1 MKTFLDLGKAQ
12 PRFVGKFMVPGGI
25 VQQRPPKL
33 ILFKMELH
41 LKLHSSLCCSGFRHK
56 NMTKTFGIWFLLIVF
71 LQGCKQKPLGDLSVI
86 SVPREANDAI
96 PLSIIGSVEQEIQL
110 ETKEDAFLRFIF
122 DVKSYR
128 DRVFVSD
135 GRKISIFDLNGNYVQ
150 NLGNHGDGP
159 GEFRS
164 VSSMDIDEATGKIY
178 VSAGYKLMVYDSA
191 FQLIDERKLD
201 YRLNFLKV
209 IEGKLWIVSEEI
221 AVKLGDGGIANQTN
235 IYRLDKDYENPDTV
249 PFRAINM
256 DQERVGGYPFR
267 HWISD
272 LDGENFM
279 FMPVLTPE
287 NLLRDTLY
295 RIEGNTIKPAVRF
308 QFERPQS
315 LDENDYQ
322 TLLLYNIVN
331 SKSYYLLEYDQDWK
345 RFMFLYDKKAQKG
358 YNLSEGLIDQAG
370 DAVFLRPLDLN
381 QDLFYYIK
389 KVEFEDKSIEEQN
402 PLIGIVKLK

>member
-1 MKTFLDLGKAQ
+1 
-12 PRFVGKFMVPGGI
+12 
-25 VQQRPPKL
+25 
-33 ILFKMELH
+33 
-41 LKLHSSLCCSGFRHK
+41 
-56 NMTKTFGIWFLLIVF
+56 MTKTFGIWFLLIVF

>member
-1 MKTFLDLGKAQ
+1 
-12 PRFVGKFMVPGGI
+12 MVFI
-25 VQQRPPKL
+25 CLAV
-33 ILFKMELH
+33 
-41 LKLHSSLCCSGFRHK
+41 
-56 NMTKTFGIWFLLIVF
+56 
-71 LQGCKQKPLGDLSVI
+71 GCKEHNGSELQVKIIPKKEVSPITLSEFALW
-86 SVPREANDAI
+86 SQ
-96 PLSIIGSVEQEIQL
+96 LIIL
-110 ETKEDAFLRFIF
+110 ETSKQNLLGNIK
-122 DVKSYR
+122 DVKVLKNNIFVTEVYR
-128 DRVFVSD
+128 V
-135 GRKISIFDLNGNYVQ
+135 SIFDFNGRFIQ
-150 NLGNHGDGP
+150 TLGKRGEGP
-159 GEFRS
+159 GEYKS

-178 VSAGYKLMVYDSA
+178 LSAWNKLMVYDST
-191 FQLIDERKLD
+191 FHLIEERKLD
-201 YRLNFLKV
+201 YPLNYLKIV
-209 IEGKLWIVSEEI
+209 DGDLWVVSEEI
-221 AVKLGDGGIANQTN
+221 AVEIGEGEIANLTN
-235 IYRLDKDYENPDTV
+235 IYKLDKEYRITDTI
-249 PFRAINM
+249 PFRSIMM
-256 DQERVGGYPFR
+256 DQKRIGGYPFR

-272 LDGENFM
+272 IDEGRFM

-295 RIEGNTIKPAVRF
+295 RIEGNTVKPAVRF

-315 LDENDYQ
+315 LDENGYQ

-358 YNLSEGLIDQAG
+358 YNLSEGLIDEAG